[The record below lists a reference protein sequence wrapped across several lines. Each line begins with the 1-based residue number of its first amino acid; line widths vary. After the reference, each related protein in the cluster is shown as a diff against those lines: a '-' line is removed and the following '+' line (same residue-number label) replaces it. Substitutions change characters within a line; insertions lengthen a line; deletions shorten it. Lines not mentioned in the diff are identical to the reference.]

1 MTMEEITRLLDRLVD
16 KVKLLE
22 TELELQEN
30 RIYELEHDYHYLDSR
45 LDDIESSIN
54 WTPPNG

>member
-1 MTMEEITRLLDRLVD
+1 MTSEEIARIMDRLVD

-45 LDDIESSIN
+45 LEDLESSIN